1 MILAS
6 LCDLESVC
14 FERASVAFFSSE
26 ALIEK
31 YCSDCSEECSIISFT
46 LQTSSSKPYLDWQM
60 DQIKAFVENSSVQLP
75 ADWSTA
81 WREHIHGNY
90 LRVNILRETNVVEVN
105 TQSASLDFIDVLS
118 NVGGQTGL
126 WIGISFLSIMELIEM
141 IYRLIRYQVH
151 SVLTTV

>member
-1 MILAS
+1 MFDHQFYSSNIIVKAIFRLTNGS
-6 LCDLESVC
+6 DKSFC
-14 FERASVAFFSSE
+14 RKFFS
-26 ALIEK
+26 I
-31 YCSDCSEECSIISFT
+31 
-46 LQTSSSKPYLDWQM
+46 
-60 DQIKAFVENSSVQLP
+60 LP